1 MEKRKILEYL
11 RKKDTQELFKI
22 SSSVCKEFAGNKVFI
37 RGIIEFSN
45 FCCRDCLYCGL
56 RRSNKN
62 LKRYR
67 MKESEIIDLA
77 LKIADLGIKTVVLQS
92 GDDFYYTRKSI
103 CRIIKRIKKKKDIA
117 ITLSIGERPFEDYL
131 AFREAGADRY
141 LLKHETIN
149 PKLYEFLHP
158 HQSLKQ
164 RIKILEYLRKIGFQI
179 GAGMI
184 VGLPYQTLEDLADD
198 ILFLKELDPDMA
210 GIGPFIPQKDT
221 PLGKFRKGDLILTLK
236 VLSLVRILTKNTHLP
251 ATTGLGS
258 LGFQEAQILGLR
270 IACNV
275 IMPNFTPLQYRK
287 DYKIYDNKIEVS
299 LEKAQRIILK
309 AGKEVSFERGDSLKE
324 NFKEKKVLVK

>member
-1 MEKRKILEYL
+1 MDKKEILKYL
-11 RKKDTQELFKI
+11 KEKDTQKLFKI
-22 SSSVCKEFAGNKVFI
+22 SSSVCKEFIGEKVFI

-92 GDDFYYTRKSI
+92 GDDFYYTRKVI
-103 CRIIKRIKKKKDIA
+103 CRIISKIKKKKNIA
-117 ITLSIGERPFEDYL
+117 ITLSVGERPFEDYL
-131 AFREAGADRY
+131 AFKEAGADRY

-158 HQSLKQ
+158 HQTLKQ

-184 VGLPYQTLEDLADD
+184 VGLPFQTLEDLAED

-236 VLSLVRILTKNTHLP
+236 VLSLVRILTKDTHLP
-251 ATTGLGS
+251 ATTALGS
-258 LGFQEAQILGLR
+258 LGFQEAQVLGLR

-275 IMPNFTPLQYRK
+275 IMPNFTPLQYRG
-287 DYKIYDNKIEVS
+287 DYKIYDDKIEIS
-299 LEKAQRIILK
+299 LEEAKRIILK
-309 AGKEVSFERGDSLKE
+309 AGKKISFERGDSLKE